1 MLFATFTLRP
11 ESVAAW
17 LAIGL
22 AAGWLAGK
30 VMDSPSYGTIGD
42 LALGAIGAVVCG
54 ALLGFFVEGEPSFWV
69 GLLLALGGA
78 CFLIG
83 VCRII
88 VARIMLDGRHIGSQ
102 TLAARYRISS
112 SGLIFAKRHAF
123 APLSQ
128 RGTRSGTCLESC
140 SALP

>member
-1 MLFATFTLRP
+1 MLFATFTLHP

-30 VMDSPSYGTIGD
+30 VMESPSYGTIGD

-54 ALLGFFVEGEPSFWV
+54 ASLGFFVEGEPSFWV

-88 VARIMLDGRHIGSQ
+88 VALMN
-102 TLAARYRISS
+102 A
-112 SGLIFAKRHAF
+112 
-123 APLSQ
+123 
-128 RGTRSGTCLESC
+128 
-140 SALP
+140 

>member
-1 MLFATFTLRP
+1 MLFATFTLHP

-30 VMDSPSYGTIGD
+30 VMESPSYGTIGEM
-42 LALGAIGAVVCG
+42 ALGAIGAVVCG
-54 ALLGFFVEGEPSFWV
+54 VSLGFVMEGDPSFWV
-69 GLLLALGGA
+69 GLLLALVGA

-88 VARIMLDGRHIGSQ
+88 VARMMLDGTMVVHRVLLYV
-102 TLAARYRISS
+102 LAAARPVSS
-112 SGLIFAKRHAF
+112 SRNDTHS
-123 APLSQ
+123 P
-128 RGTRSGTCLESC
+128 
-140 SALP
+140 P